1 MSNGVDPSARPT
13 FVVARNPDP
22 SSRLGFLL
30 RVPLPGAPL
39 LLKAGA
45 AWPATAK
52 VYCHVL
58 EDWPSETTLV
68 EAVPVRSCRR
78 RGVAVDLVLDRAR
91 QNRSQFV
98 FTTLRG
104 GREAIFRQSAATAAL
119 ARPSVRI
126 PTRRASG
133 IVSLEILVDS
143 RERYPYR
150 FSHQQAVTERRALPV
165 GDYGVEQDGR
175 LLATVER
182 KSLADLAGSLVDGGL
197 AFAMAELAALG
208 RAAVVVEERY
218 SALLTRAHVAP
229 GFLADLLARVQV
241 RYPEVPIFFAG
252 TRPLAEEW
260 TYRFLAAARAELG
273 PEAHAPPEPEQGLE
287 LAPEQGLELA
297 PEPAQGPS

>member
-1 MSNGVDPSARPT
+1 MTIPVGSSARPV
-13 FVVARNPDP
+13 FLVARNPDP

-30 RVPLPGAPL
+30 RIPLPGAPL

-52 VYCHVL
+52 VYCHRL
-58 EDWPSETTLV
+58 DAWPTETTLV
-68 EAVPVRSCRR
+68 EEVPVRSCRR

-104 GREAIFRQSAATAAL
+104 GREAIFWQSAATAAL
-119 ARPSVRI
+119 ARPAVRI

-133 IVSLEILVDS
+133 IASLEILVDS

-150 FSHQQAVTERRALPV
+150 FTHQQALTERRALSV
-165 GDYGVEQDGR
+165 GDYGIEQNGR
-175 LLATVER
+175 IVAAVER
-182 KSLADLAGSLVDGGL
+182 KSLADLSGSLVDGGL
-197 AFAMAELAALG
+197 AFAMAELATLG

-218 SALLTRAHVAP
+218 SALLTRAYVAP

-273 PEAHAPPEPEQGLE
+273 SEAPAAPEPEL
-287 LAPEQGLELA
+287 
-297 PEPAQGPS
+297 S